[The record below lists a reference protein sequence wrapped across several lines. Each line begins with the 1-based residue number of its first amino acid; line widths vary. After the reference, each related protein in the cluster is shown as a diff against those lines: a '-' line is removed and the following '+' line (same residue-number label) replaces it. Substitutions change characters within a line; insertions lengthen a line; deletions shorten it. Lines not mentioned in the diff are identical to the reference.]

1 MRMFNI
7 KNKSAMRIIVK
18 KETTGRIGRRDYYRS
33 VEIVKSCA
41 SYNEAYVL
49 LEAKKQELTGPKFE
63 GKAYG
68 SEHDFYITLK
78 SKRIDC
84 LLHFWYEPEQER
96 EDVWTTFSLNKVED
110 ERLHKFVEEHRKHG
124 KSGSTGEFVRVFF
137 CPTLLGTTVNAQCLI
152 CGTVE
157 NLTDFDSW

>member
-33 VEIVKSCA
+33 VEIVKNCA

-63 GKAYG
+63 GKSYG
-68 SEHDFYITLK
+68 GEYDFYVTLK
-78 SKRIDC
+78 R
-84 LLHFWYEPEQER
+84 
-96 EDVWTTFSLNKVED
+96 
-110 ERLHKFVEEHRKHG
+110 
-124 KSGSTGEFVRVFF
+124 
-137 CPTLLGTTVNAQCLI
+137 A
-152 CGTVE
+152 
-157 NLTDFDSW
+157 

>member
-18 KETTGRIGRRDYYRS
+18 KETTGCIGQRDYLRF
-33 VEIVKSCA
+33 VEIVQNYD
-41 SYNEAYVL
+41 SYDEAYAF
-49 LEAKKQELTGPKFE
+49 LESKKQELTGPGFE
-63 GKAYG
+63 GKPYG
-68 SEHDFYITLK
+68 SEHDFFITLK

-84 LLHFWYEPEQER
+84 LFHFWWEQEQ
-96 EDVWTTFSLNKVED
+96 EDLGTTTFKLNKVED

-124 KSGSTGEFVRVFF
+124 KSGSAGEFVRVFF
-137 CPTLLGTTVNAQCLI
+137 CPTLLGTTVNAQCLV
-152 CGTVE
+152 CGAVE

>member
-1 MRMFNI
+1 
-7 KNKSAMRIIVK
+7 MRIIVK
-18 KETTGRIGRRDYYRS
+18 KETTGRIGRRDYYQS

-63 GKAYG
+63 GKPYG

-84 LLHFWYEPEQER
+84 LLHFWYEPEQR
-96 EDVWTTFSLNKVED
+96 VLLRQTTHL
-110 ERLHKFVEEHRKHG
+110 
-124 KSGSTGEFVRVFF
+124 
-137 CPTLLGTTVNAQCLI
+137 AQYRFQN
-152 CGTVE
+152 T
-157 NLTDFDSW
+157 